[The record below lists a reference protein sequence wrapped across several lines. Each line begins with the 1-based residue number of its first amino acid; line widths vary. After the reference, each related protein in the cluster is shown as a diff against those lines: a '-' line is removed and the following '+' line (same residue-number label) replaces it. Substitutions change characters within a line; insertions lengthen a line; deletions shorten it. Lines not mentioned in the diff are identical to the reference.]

1 MIEDSYKTIIENTFA
16 EGFYKEKGSK
26 FIAYVFHVKNEEDIN
41 EKMDWVKKEHYT
53 ARHHC
58 YAYRLKPD
66 GHLFR
71 ANDDGEPSNS
81 AGKPILGQL
90 LAFDVTNTF
99 AVVVRYFGG
108 TKLGVGGLI
117 HAYKEATADALKQAQ
132 IEEKTIDENF
142 TVYFGYPEMN
152 VVMRILKELAPKTLE
167 QKLELTCEINFT
179 IRKRDAEKVVQ
190 KFSNLKN
197 ITLKTSE

>member
-1 MIEDSYKTIIENTFA
+1 MIEDSYNTIIEDTFT

-26 FIAYVFHVKNEEDIN
+26 FVAYVFHVKNETDIN
-41 EKMDWVKKEHYT
+41 EKMEWVKKEHYA

-58 YAYRLKPD
+58 YAYRLKPN
-66 GHLFR
+66 GSVFR
-71 ANDDGEPSNS
+71 ANDDGEPNNS

-90 LAFDVTNTF
+90 LAFDITN
-99 AVVVRYFGG
+99 ALAIVVRYFGG

-117 HAYKEATADALKQAQ
+117 HAYKEATADALQQAE
-132 IEEKTIDENF
+132 IEEKTVDESF

-152 VVMRILKELAPKTLE
+152 IVMRILKELEPKTIE

-179 IRKRDAEKVVQ
+179 IRKRDSEKVIQ

-197 ITLKTSE
+197 IKLKETE

>member
-1 MIEDSYKTIIENTFA
+1 MIEDSYKTLEKDHIA

-26 FIAYVFHVKNEEDIN
+26 FIAYAFHVKTEDDIRKKL
-41 EKMDWVKKEHYT
+41 EWLRKEHYA

-58 YAYRLKPD
+58 YAWRLGPD
-66 GHLFR
+66 GNTLR
-71 ANDDGEPSNS
+71 ANDDGEPGNS

-90 LAFDVTNTF
+90 QAFELTNTL

-117 HAYKEATADALKQAQ
+117 HAYKEATADALREAS
-132 IEEKTIDENF
+132 IEEKTVDEQF
-142 TVYFGYPEMN
+142 IVSFGYPEMN
-152 VVMRILKELAPKTLE
+152 TVMRILKELNPKSME
-167 QKLELTCEINFT
+167 QKLELTCEIHFS
-179 IRKRDAEKVVQ
+179 IRKRDKESVFQ

-197 ITLKTSE
+197 IHIKLVE

>member
-1 MIEDSYKTIIENTFA
+1 MIQDSYKTLIKGTIA

-26 FIAYVFHVKNEEDIN
+26 FVAYAFHVKDENDIN
-41 EKMDWVKKEHYT
+41 EKMDWVKKEHYA

-66 GHLFR
+66 GSIFR

-90 LAFDVTNTF
+90 LAFEITNTLV
-99 AVVVRYFGG
+99 VVVRYFGG

-117 HAYKEATADALKQAQ
+117 QAYKEATIDALHQAE
-132 IEEKTIDENF
+132 IEEKTVDESF

-152 VVMRILKELAPKTLE
+152 VVMRILKELEPKTIE
-167 QKLELTCEINFT
+167 QKLELTCEITFT
-179 IRKRDAEKVVQ
+179 IRKRDTEKVIQ
-190 KFSNLKN
+190 KFSDLKN
-197 ITLKTSE
+197 ITLKIPE